1 VHLQRFTTASM
12 TFKGITV
19 TENHSIGKK
28 WNARKPNGIS
38 VFKDVI
44 FSYTNLNGISRGNLW
59 QK

>member
-1 VHLQRFTTASM
+1 M